1 MDIDDFLKGLQ
12 IEIPEI
18 RFCGVVE
25 KSGHLHAGLYRQGI
39 DEHLK
44 GRNPEISF
52 TQSAYIIDLRRMF
65 SQELGKLESV
75 LYVYEKV
82 KMASIP
88 LREEILVMSTDS
100 TISLDTFLERVK
112 KYISQHDSELDL
124 SQSVPFIPSDKQE
137 IIKNLHDSGISDEM
151 IADQLDLDL
160 NAVKLVIKNLSV

>member
-1 MDIDDFLKGLQ
+1 MNIDDFLKQLQ
-12 IEIPEI
+12 SEIPEI

-25 KSGHLHAGLYRQGI
+25 KSGHLHAGLYREGI

-52 TQSAYIIDLRRMF
+52 AQSAYIIDLRRMF
-65 SQELGKLESV
+65 SKELGKLESV
-75 LYVYEKV
+75 LYIYEKV

-88 LREEILVMSTDS
+88 LREEILVISMDG

-112 KYISQHDSELDL
+112 KYINEHDSELDL
-124 SQSVPFIPSDKQE
+124 SQNVPFIPLDKQE

-151 IADQLDLDL
+151 VADQLDLDL
-160 NAVKLVIKNLSV
+160 NAVRIFIKKMKS

>member
-1 MDIDDFLKGLQ
+1 MNIDDFLKGLQ

-25 KSGHLHAGLYRQGI
+25 KSGHLHAGLYKQGI

-88 LREEILVMSTDS
+88 LREEILVMSTDRYNL
-100 TISLDTFLERVK
+100 TRHISREG
-112 KYISQHDSELDL
+112 
-124 SQSVPFIPSDKQE
+124 QE
-137 IIKNLHDSGISDEM
+137 IYQSTRFRIRFITKCGIYS
-151 IADQLDLDL
+151 IG
-160 NAVKLVIKNLSV
+160 

>member
-1 MDIDDFLKGLQ
+1 
-12 IEIPEI
+12 
-18 RFCGVVE
+18 
-25 KSGHLHAGLYRQGI
+25 
-39 DEHLK
+39 
-44 GRNPEISF
+44 
-52 TQSAYIIDLRRMF
+52 MF

-112 KYISQHDSELDL
+112 EYISQHDSELDL

-160 NAVKLVIKNLSV
+160 NAVKLSIKNLRV

>member
-1 MDIDDFLKGLQ
+1 MNIDDFLEQLQ
-12 IEIPEI
+12 SEIPEI

-25 KSGHLHAGLYRQGI
+25 KSGHLHAGLYREGI

-52 TQSAYIIDLRRMF
+52 AQSAYIIDLRRMF
-65 SQELGKLESV
+65 SKELGKLESV
-75 LYVYEKV
+75 LYIYEKV

-88 LREEILVMSTDS
+88 LREEILVISMDG

-112 KYISQHDSELDL
+112 KYINEHDSELDL
-124 SQSVPFIPSDKQE
+124 SQNVPFIPLDKQE

-151 IADQLDLDL
+151 VADQLDLDL
-160 NAVKLVIKNLSV
+160 NAVRIFIKKMKS

>member
-1 MDIDDFLKGLQ
+1 MNIDDFLKQLQ
-12 IEIPEI
+12 SEIPEI
-18 RFCGVVE
+18 RFWGILE
-25 KSGHLHAGLYRQGI
+25 KSGHLHAGIYRQGI

-52 TQSAYIIDLRRMF
+52 SQSAYIIDLRRMF

-88 LREEILVMSTDS
+88 LKEEILVISTDG

-112 KYISQHDSELDL
+112 KYINEHDSELDL
-124 SQSVPFIPSDKQE
+124 SQNVPFIPLDKQE
-137 IIKNLHDSGISDEM
+137 IIRNLHDSGITDEM
-151 IADQLDLDL
+151 VADQLDLDL
-160 NAVKLVIKNLSV
+160 NAVKIFIKKLRS